1 MSDVVKPALMLLSR
15 EQAIRRGKLVLVVED
30 NEINQKV
37 ILRQLTLLGQAA
49 DIASNGREA
58 FNLWQSEEYGLLLTD
73 LQMPVMDGYELTA
86 AIRAAENERN
96 AADTGKSS
104 HIPII
109 AFTANALKGEADQCI
124 KAGMDDYLSKPMQLV
139 NLKSKLQKWLPAETE
154 STSIETTPD
163 IMTASSTEIYV
174 SVDVNVLKEL
184 IGDDETMTREF
195 LKDFRASAEKISV
208 ALRAACNAGQSAV
221 AGALA
226 HKLKSSARSVGAQAL
241 ADLCINMEQAGNSG
255 DIEALQLLLYRF
267 ESELAKVLSF
277 LDHY

>member
-1 MSDVVKPALMLLSR
+1 
-15 EQAIRRGKLVLVVED
+15 
-30 NEINQKV
+30 
-37 ILRQLTLLGQAA
+37 
-49 DIASNGREA
+49 
-58 FNLWQSEEYGLLLTD
+58 
-73 LQMPVMDGYELTA
+73 
-86 AIRAAENERN
+86 
-96 AADTGKSS
+96 
-104 HIPII
+104 
-109 AFTANALKGEADQCI
+109 
-124 KAGMDDYLSKPMQLV
+124 
-139 NLKSKLQKWLPAETE
+139 LPAETE